1 MLTLLLALVL
11 PGGAEVLPTRIPG
24 VDARDSVRDYDDA
37 RVQTRR
43 VALANPSGEPLR
55 IPSAPSLALKLPPGE
70 YTLYTLYG
78 GWGQERQLAAET
90 LGAGARVLTS
100 RRGRSSSIYSPWFA
114 LRNQTTGI
122 TYAGQLEWSGNW
134 TLSVE
139 RVPARAALR
148 LSAVPVEV
156 RLGMEFDSPG
166 YRLDPGETLDLAPAV
181 FTAVE
186 GDLDDAVNQ
195 LHRYQR
201 LHVFPRRPGGGL
213 PWVQFNSWYPF
224 PGKMTAA
231 EMMRAA
237 DVAAELGAEVFV
249 LDAGWYNRK
258 NWSRELGDYQADR
271 AAFPNGIEELSA
283 HVRKLG
289 LKFGM
294 WVEIENGGSESRLFA
309 GHPDWFF
316 QLGGKP
322 LKSGERYHLDFAKPE
337 VRAWARGVVDRLVRD
352 YRLEWIK
359 IDYNI
364 DIGWEFDDPSAK
376 GGVLM
381 RHLAAYYRWLDEVR
395 AAHPQLFIENCSSG
409 GLRFDLGILR
419 HTHSTWLSDEVKP
432 RESVQLGYGCT
443 VEFAPEVCNH
453 WMVGDTNR
461 GDIQPG
467 AESGWWDFML
477 RVPMNGQYGISS
489 KVFEWSPEL
498 RERARANVALYKR
511 IRPAIVGADVY
522 HLTPPPDHNAPEG
535 WTGVQYVTAGG
546 GRSVLMAYR
555 CQGGEAARSFKLRG
569 LDPSKTYRVRIDE
582 KDRGVMT
589 GAQLGKE
596 GLKLE
601 LAEWRAAVVE
611 LE

>member
-1 MLTLLLALVL
+1 
-11 PGGAEVLPTRIPG
+11 
-24 VDARDSVRDYDDA
+24 
-37 RVQTRR
+37 
-43 VALANPSGEPLR
+43 
-55 IPSAPSLALKLPPGE
+55 
-70 YTLYTLYG
+70 
-78 GWGQERQLAAET
+78 
-90 LGAGARVLTS
+90 
-100 RRGRSSSIYSPWFA
+100 
-114 LRNQTTGI
+114 
-122 TYAGQLEWSGNW
+122 
-134 TLSVE
+134 
-139 RVPARAALR
+139 
-148 LSAVPVEV
+148 
-156 RLGMEFDSPG
+156 
-166 YRLDPGETLDLAPAV
+166 
-181 FTAVE
+181 
-186 GDLDDAVNQ
+186 
-195 LHRYQR
+195 
-201 LHVFPRRPGGGL
+201 
-213 PWVQFNSWYPF
+213 
-224 PGKMTAA
+224 
-231 EMMRAA
+231 
-237 DVAAELGAEVFV
+237 
-249 LDAGWYNRK
+249 
-258 NWSRELGDYQADR
+258 ELGDYQADR
-271 AAFPNGIEELSA
+271 AAFPNGIEELAA

-309 GHPDWFF
+309 GHPEWFF

-337 VRAWARGVVDRLVRD
+337 VRAWARGVMDRLVRD

-364 DIGWEFDDPSAK
+364 DIGWEFDDPSGK

-395 AAHPQLFIENCSSG
+395 AAHPQLFLENCSSG

-453 WMVGDTNR
+453 WMVGDTDR

-498 RERARANVALYKR
+498 KQRARANVALYKR

-535 WTGVQYVTAGG
+535 WTGIQYVAAG

-555 CQGGEAARSFKLRG
+555 CQGGEAERSFKLRG
-569 LDPSKTYRVRIDE
+569 LDPSKTYRVRVDE

-589 GAQLGKE
+589 GAQLSTE